1 MILLTPAYTLSC
13 KRHINA
19 APALD
24 QKKNAGASFSL
35 FALVMC
41 LMKLT
46 HRPLAPMRRKS
57 LYADVQKQNE
67 VPLKPYGPGAPLGTD
82 GNNWLLELEFP
93 P

>member
-1 MILLTPAYTLSC
+1 
-13 KRHINA
+13 
-19 APALD
+19 
-24 QKKNAGASFSL
+24 
-35 FALVMC
+35 MC

-57 LYADVQKQNE
+57 LYADAQKPKE

-82 GNNWLLELEFP
+82 GDNWLLELEFP